1 MSYDPETF
9 RLHRYALTK
18 EGDVINVD
26 SYCLRLTEKRSTYV
40 FLIQDM
46 DIDRRVAEAHI
57 NWNTNFNE
65 LSL

>member
-40 FLIQDM
+40 FLFQDM
-46 DIDRRVAEAHI
+46 DIDRRVTETHI

>member
-26 SYCLRLTEKRSTYV
+26 SYCLRLTERRSTYV
-40 FLIQDM
+40 FLFQDM
-46 DIDRRVAEAHI
+46 DIDRRVTEAHI
-57 NWNTNFNE
+57 KWNTNFNE